1 MISASLSPVTEHQLR
16 HQLVDRRAR
25 LSSLRGAAPAN
36 ELGYLLQEI
45 DSALE
50 RMEHGSYGTCAV
62 CEASVDESDLVTNP
76 LAVYCLC
83 QLSPERSRELEQD
96 LALAWRVQAGLLPD
110 PKMCVDRWTTAY
122 RYIPAGAVSGD
133 YCDLLAHP
141 SNPGGLFFALGDVSG
156 KGIAASLLMS
166 QLHAAFRTIVPGGCE
181 LAEVLARVDQLISA
195 ATIASQFAT
204 IVFGC
209 GNDAGGMEFVNA
221 GHCRPLLVS
230 SSGVRPF
237 DSTHAPIGLSVAGHT
252 AAACEAH
259 RFEMSEG
266 DVLVLYTDG
275 LVEAANRNDEEY
287 GEDRL
292 ASVLDEHRGQPPA
305 AVIQGCL
312 QDLDAFQAGE
322 PRRDDLTV
330 LAIQRANPAN

>member
-1 MISASLSPVTEHQLR
+1 MSAATLSPATEHQLR
-16 HQLVDRRAR
+16 HQLVERRAR
-25 LSSLRGAAPAN
+25 LTSLRGAAPAD
-36 ELGYLLQEI
+36 ELGYLLREI

-50 RMEHGSYGTCAV
+50 RMERGSYGTCVV
-62 CEASVDESDLVTNP
+62 CETSVDESDLVTNP

-181 LAEVLARVDQLISA
+181 LADVLTKVDRLISA
-195 ATIASQFAT
+195 ATIASHYAT

-209 GNDAGGMEFVNA
+209 GNDSGGMEFVNA

-230 SSGVRPF
+230 SGGVRPF
-237 DSTHAPIGLSVAGHT
+237 DSTHAPIGLSVAGRT
-252 AAACEAH
+252 ASACEAH
-259 RFEMSEG
+259 RVEMSEG

-275 LVEAANRNDEEY
+275 LVEAVNRSGEEY

-292 ASVLDEHRGQPPA
+292 ANVLDAHRGQPA
-305 AVIQGCL
+305 SVLVQYCL
-312 QDLDAFQAGE
+312 RDLDAFRAGE
-322 PRRDDLTV
+322 PRRDDLTI
-330 LAIQRANPAN
+330 LAIHRALPAN